1 MKIKVNW
8 INDFGF
14 TAEVR
19 HFKNVLID
27 EPLSFKGND
36 RGPSPVEYILIG
48 IGSCLGASFIHCCKI
63 NNFEIKKLNIVV
75 DGKMTHRKPYNH
87 LELAYVNVELNI
99 IHFEEKTNEKFE
111 KCLEIFR
118 EYCVVSNSLI
128 RGLPINV
135 NIKQDFR

>member
-19 HFKNVLID
+19 HFKDILID
-27 EPLSFKGND
+27 EPRSFKGSD

-48 IGSCLGASFIHCCKI
+48 IGSCLGASFIHCCNI
-63 NNFEIKKLNIVV
+63 NNFEIQKLNIVV
-75 DGKMTHRKPYNH
+75 DGKLTHRKPYNH
-87 LELAYVNVELNI
+87 LELVNVKVELNI
-99 IHFEEKTNEKFE
+99 IHSEGKKNKKFE
-111 KCLEIFR
+111 KCIEIFR

-135 NIKQDFR
+135 NIKQEFR